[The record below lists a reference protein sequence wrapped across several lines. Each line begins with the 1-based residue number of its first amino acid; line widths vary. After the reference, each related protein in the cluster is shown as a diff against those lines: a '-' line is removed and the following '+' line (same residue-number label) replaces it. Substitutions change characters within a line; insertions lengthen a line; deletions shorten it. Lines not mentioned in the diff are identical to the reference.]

1 MCMKKNI
8 FWGTFLL
15 TACMVCSCSQEE
27 VVSEVTT
34 NQAISF
40 DTYVG
45 RNAQTRASVATETT
59 LEGSDEGFGVFGY
72 YTEDDDWSSSAKPNF
87 MYNQQ
92 VTYDDTESA
101 WGYDPIKY
109 WPDGNISFYAYA
121 PYSENGYTLSAN
133 NVAGA
138 PTLTYT
144 MPDEVEDQVDLL
156 ISDKRL
162 DQTIANPVVGFT
174 FYHAL
179 SRIGFAIKAEAKA
192 LDNAT
197 SVKITSI
204 TLSGKFAKSNMVTL
218 GTPSST
224 SPASWGTATLSDTK
238 IGYELTDDMLASASI
253 SPTATPTSLNSEKGY
268 LMLLPQAYN
277 TTGNE
282 LSLTMVYNL
291 ETTDTKLDG
300 GKFSATYTCTAE
312 DIEVNFEPGKAYTF
326 VFVLKAASD
335 GDDPN
340 DPSDDVDPTFT
351 PVQFNV
357 IDVEEWDENTTPIEI
372 PE

>member
-45 RNAQTRASVATETT
+45 RNAQTRASVANKTT
-59 LEGSDEGFGVFGY
+59 LEGSTEGFGVFGY
-72 YTEDDDWSSSAKPNF
+72 YTEDDDWSSSATPNF

-92 VTYDDTESA
+92 VTYTDGA
-101 WGYDPIKY
+101 WGYNPIKY
-109 WPDGNISFYAYA
+109 WPDGKISFYAYA
-121 PYSENGYTLSAN
+121 PYSESDYTLSTN
-133 NVAGA
+133 TTTDA

-144 MPDEVEDQVDLL
+144 MPDDVDDQVDLL
-156 ISDKRL
+156 ISDKKL
-162 DQTIANPVVGFT
+162 NQTIANPVVGFT

-179 SRIGFAIKAEAKA
+179 SRIGFAIKAETNA

-204 TLSGKFAKSNMVTL
+204 TLSGKFAKSDTVTL
-218 GTPSST
+218 GTPT
-224 SPASWGTATLSDTK
+224 PTTPATWGTATLSATEID
-238 IGYELTDDMLASASI
+238 YELTDEMLASASI
-253 SPTATPTSLNSEKGY
+253 SPTTTPTSLNSDEGY

-357 IDVEEWDENTTPIEI
+357 INVAEWDETPGAIEI

>member
-1 MCMKKNI
+1 MKKNI

-27 VVSEVTT
+27 VVSEVAT

-45 RNAQTRASVATETT
+45 RNAQTRASVATKTT
-59 LEGSDEGFGVFGY
+59 LQESSEGFGVFGY
-72 YTEDDDWSSSAKPNF
+72 YTNTTAWSASATPNF

-101 WGYDPIKY
+101 WGYSPIKY
-109 WPDGNISFYAYA
+109 WPDGKISFYAYA
-121 PYSENGYTLSAN
+121 PYSESGYALSAN
-133 NVAGA
+133 TATGA

-144 MPDEVEDQVDLL
+144 MPDDVEDQVDLL
-156 ISDKRL
+156 ISDKQL
-162 DQTIANPVVGFT
+162 DQTIADPVVDFT

-179 SRIGFAIKAEAKA
+179 SRIGFAIKAEADA
-192 LDNAT
+192 LDNTT

-204 TLSGKFAKSNMVTL
+204 TLSGKFAESNMVTL

-224 SPASWGTATLSDTK
+224 SPASWGTATLSDTEIDYK
-238 IGYELTDDMLASASI
+238 LTGDMLASASI
-253 SPTATPTSLNSEKGY
+253 SPTTTPTSLNSDEGY

-282 LSLTMVYNL
+282 LSLKMVYNL

-335 GDDPN
+335 GGTPD
-340 DPSDDVDPTFT
+340 DPSDDEDPTFT

-357 IDVEEWDENTTPIEI
+357 LNVTAWDETPEDIEI

>member
-45 RNAQTRASVATETT
+45 RNAQTRASVAD
-59 LEGSDEGFGVFGY
+59 LAALQGSTEGFGVFGY
-72 YTEDDDWSSSAKPNF
+72 YTNTAAWSASATPNF

-92 VTYDDTESA
+92 VTYDGTESA
-101 WGYDPIKY
+101 WGYSPIKY

-121 PYSENGYTLSAN
+121 PYSESGYTLSEN
-133 NVAGA
+133 TETGA

-144 MPDEVEDQVDLL
+144 MPADVDDQVDLL
-156 ISDKRL
+156 ISDKQL
-162 DQTIANPVVGFT
+162 DRTIANPVVGFT

-179 SRIGFAIKAEAKA
+179 SRIGFAIKAEANA

-197 SVKITSI
+197 SVEVTSI
-204 TLSGKFAKSNMVTL
+204 TLSGKFAKSNTVTL
-218 GTPSST
+218 GTPT
-224 SPASWGTATLSDTK
+224 PTTPATWGTATLSATE
-238 IGYELTDDMLASASI
+238 ISYELAGDMLEDGVT
-253 SPTATPTSLNSEKGY
+253 PTTTATALNSDEGY
-268 LMLLPQAYN
+268 LMLLPQDYTSN
-277 TTGNE
+277 N
-282 LSLTMVYNL
+282 LSLTMKYNL
-291 ETTDTKLDG
+291 VTTDTKLDG
-300 GKFSATYTCTAE
+300 GKFSATYTCTAD
-312 DIEVNFEPGKAYTF
+312 DIAVNFEPGKAYTF
-326 VFVLKAASD
+326 VFVLKA
-335 GDDPN
+335 GKEDDPN
-340 DPSDDVDPTFT
+340 TPENEDEEPTFT

-357 IDVEEWDENTTPIEI
+357 IDVEEWDETPGAIEI

>member
-1 MCMKKNI
+1 MKKNI

-27 VVSEVTT
+27 VVSEVAT

-45 RNAQTRASVATETT
+45 RNAQTRASVATKTT
-59 LEGSDEGFGVFGY
+59 LEGSNEGFGVFGY
-72 YTEDDDWSSSAKPNF
+72 YTEDDDWSSSATPNF

-92 VTYDDTESA
+92 VTYTDGA

-133 NVAGA
+133 NVADA

-144 MPDEVEDQVDLL
+144 MPDDVDDQVDLL
-156 ISDKRL
+156 ISDAKL
-162 DQTIANPVVGFT
+162 DQTITDPVVDFT

-179 SRIGFAIKAEAKA
+179 SRIGFAIKAEANA

-197 SVKITSI
+197 TVEVTGI
-204 TLSGKFAKSNMVTL
+204 TLSGKFAKSNTVTL
-218 GTPSST
+218 GIPTPT
-224 SPASWGTATLSDTK
+224 TPATWGTATLSDTK
-238 IGYELTDDMLASASI
+238 ISYELAGDMLEDGVT
-253 SPTATPTSLNSEKGY
+253 PTATATALNSDEGY

-277 TTGNE
+277 TDGNK
-282 LSLTMVYNL
+282 LSLAMTYNL
-291 ETTDTKLDG
+291 VTTDNKLAG
-300 GKFSATYTCTAE
+300 GKFSASYTCTAN
-312 DIEVNFEPGKAYTF
+312 DIAVNFEPGKAYTF

-335 GDDPN
+335 GGTPG
-340 DPSDDVDPTFT
+340 DPSDDEDPTFT

-357 IDVEEWDENTTPIEI
+357 INVTAWDETPEDIEI

>member
-1 MCMKKNI
+1 MKKNI

-45 RNAQTRASVATETT
+45 RNAQTRASVATKTT
-59 LEGSDEGFGVFGY
+59 LQGSDEGFGVFGY
-72 YTEDDDWSSSAKPNF
+72 YTENAAWSASATPNF

-92 VTYDDTESA
+92 VTYSNNK
-101 WGYDPIKY
+101 WGYNPIKY
-109 WPDGNISFYAYA
+109 WPDGKISFYAYA
-121 PYSENGYTLSAN
+121 PYSESDYTLSAN
-133 NVAGA
+133 TTTGA

-144 MPDEVEDQVDLL
+144 MPDDVDDQVDLL
-156 ISDKRL
+156 ISDAQL
-162 DQTIANPVVGFT
+162 NQTITDPVVDFT

-179 SRIGFAIKAEAKA
+179 SRIGFAIKAEDKA

-197 SVKITSI
+197 TVEVTGI

-238 IGYELTDDMLASASI
+238 IGYELTGDMLASASI
-253 SPTATPTSLNSEKGY
+253 SPTATPTSLNSDEGY

-282 LSLTMVYNL
+282 LSLTMKYNL
-291 ETTDTKLDG
+291 ETTDTKLAS
-300 GKFSATYTCTAE
+300 GKFSASYTCTAE

-326 VFVLKAASD
+326 VFVLKA
-335 GDDPN
+335 GKEDDPN
-340 DPSDDVDPTFT
+340 TPENEDEDPTFT

-357 IDVEEWDENTTPIEI
+357 IDVAEWDETPGAIEI

>member
-1 MCMKKNI
+1 MKKNI

-45 RNAQTRASVATETT
+45 RNAQTRASVATKIT
-59 LEGSDEGFGVFGY
+59 LQGSDEGFGVFGY
-72 YTEDDDWSSSAKPNF
+72 YTENAAWSASATPNF

-92 VTYDDTESA
+92 VKYSNKE
-101 WGYDPIKY
+101 WGYAPIKY

-121 PYSENGYTLSAN
+121 PYSESGYTLSAN
-133 NVAGA
+133 TATGA

-144 MPDEVEDQVDLL
+144 MPDDVKGQVDLL
-156 ISDKRL
+156 ISDAQL
-162 DQTIANPVVGFT
+162 NQTITDPVVDFT

-179 SRIGFAIKAEAKA
+179 SRIGFAIKAEEDA
-192 LDNAT
+192 LDDAT

-204 TLSGKFAKSNMVTL
+204 TLSGKFAKSNTVTL
-218 GTPSST
+218 GIPTPAT
-224 SPASWGTATLSDTK
+224 PATWGTATLSDTK
-238 IGYELTDDMLASASI
+238 IDYELTGEMLASASI
-253 SPTATPTSLNSEKGY
+253 SPTTTPTSLNSDKGY

-282 LSLTMVYNL
+282 LSLTMKYNL
-291 ETTDTKLDG
+291 ETTDTKLAS
-300 GKFSATYTCTAE
+300 GKFSASYTCTAE
-312 DIEVNFEPGKAYTF
+312 NIEVNFEPGKAYTF

-357 IDVEEWDENTTPIEI
+357 IDVEEWDINTTPIEI